1 MKIGIKLTLLFVGIG
16 VLSVSIIGWISYI
29 KGKESLEQESFN
41 RLTAVREMKAN
52 QIEDYFE
59 LIENQIISYSKD
71 FTVVNAMQRF
81 KQDFSELPF
90 EFKKSNDSV
99 NFKFEDLEAY
109 YEKEFIPRLNAN
121 DQVKHVTED
130 FLIKSESGRILQQ
143 IYISQNANPVGQKQ
157 NLTNVNSPFSYCET
171 HSIYHPLFKDFLDKF
186 GYYDIFLVDNLS
198 GDIVYSVYKEI
209 DFGANLYE
217 GSFANSNFTQVFE
230 AAKGSHESDF
240 VTLVDYQPYKG
251 SYNAPAAF
259 VASPIFAGDSC
270 IGVLVFQMPIEKIN
284 NIMTNNLEWKKVG
297 LGESGETYLVSE
309 DYTLRNQSRFLIE
322 NRQEY
327 FKMIEETGTDASV
340 VEKIKTFNSSIGLQQ
355 VKTEGTIA
363 ALNGDI
369 DTRIFPD
376 YRGVEVLSAY
386 RPLNIRGLNWV
397 IMSEIDKEEAFLPVY
412 KLRNSIWIFLCATT
426 LFILIL
432 SYFASKMITRP
443 IKSLTKTSRELAR
456 GNWDVEV
463 KVEQKDEIGV
473 LALSFK
479 SMQKS
484 LHKLINDLKM
494 INHNLE
500 DTISERTKELRRQ
513 KDMIAEK
520 NKEVMASIRYAQRLQ
535 TAILPTPQFIQNNLR
550 DSFVLFRPKDIVSG
564 DFYWMTKVDNKV
576 LIAAVDCTGH
586 GVPGALVSIVGANGL
601 NRCVK
606 EFDLTKPSSIL
617 NQLREIIIETFN
629 AGEEKV
635 KDGMDISLLSID
647 TQTYEIEYA
656 GANNPLWIARLDSK
670 EMEVITPDKQPIGNF
685 DFAQPFT
692 NHSFQLK
699 RGDCLFLFTDGY
711 ADQFGGDNG
720 KKLKYKPFQDLLFK
734 NMNLPMHE
742 QKMILNQSFTK
753 WMSDFEQVDDVCVI
767 GIRI

>member
-1 MKIGIKLTLLFVGIG
+1 MKIGVKLTLFFVGIG
-16 VLSVSIIGWISYI
+16 ILSVSIIGWISYI

-59 LIENQIISYSKD
+59 LIENQIISYSKN
-71 FTVVNAMQRF
+71 FTVINAMKRF
-81 KQDFSELPF
+81 KTDFNDLPQ
-90 EFKKSNDSV
+90 EFAKMKDTL
-99 NFKFEDLEAY
+99 NFQFDDIKEY
-109 YEKEFIPRLNAN
+109 YNKEFIPKLNAN
-121 DQVKHVTED
+121 DHLDHKAED
-130 FLIKSESGRILQQ
+130 FLIKSESGSILQR
-143 IYISQNANPVGQKQ
+143 IYISQNPNPVGQKQ
-157 NLTNVNSPFSYCET
+157 NLTHVEAPFNYCKT

-186 GYYDIFLVDNLS
+186 GYYDIFLVDNIS
-198 GDIVYSVYKEI
+198 GNIVYSVYKEI

-217 GSFANSNFTQVFE
+217 GSFANSNFTKVYE
-230 AAKGSHESDF
+230 AAKGSHENDF
-240 VTLVDYQPYKG
+240 VTLVDYEPYKA

-259 VASPIFAGDSC
+259 VASPIFEGDLC

-284 NIMTNNLEWKKVG
+284 NIMTNNLKWKNMG

-309 DYTLRNQSRFLIE
+309 DFTLRNQSRFLIE
-322 NRQEY
+322 DRQEY
-327 FKMIEETGTDASV
+327 FKMIEEIGMDTTII
-340 VEKIKTFNSSIGLQQ
+340 EQIKTFNSSIGLQQ

-376 YRGVEVLSAY
+376 YRGVEVLSAF

-397 IMSEIDKEEAFLPVY
+397 IMSEIDKEEAFLPVNN
-412 KLRNSIWIFLCATT
+412 LRNSIWIFLLATVF
-426 LFILIL
+426 FILIL
-432 SYFASKMITRP
+432 SYFASRMITRP

-463 KVEQKDEIGV
+463 KVEQKDEIGM

-479 SMQKS
+479 SMQQS
-484 LHKLINDLKM
+484 LHKLIDDLKN

-500 DTISERTKELRRQ
+500 DTISERTQELRHQ
-513 KDMIAEK
+513 KDLMAEK
-520 NKEVMASIRYAQRLQ
+520 NKEVMDSIHYAQRLQ
-535 TAILPTPQFIQNNLR
+535 TAILPTSQYIHDNLR

-564 DFYWMTKVDNKV
+564 DFYWMTKIENKV

-606 EFDLTKPSSIL
+606 EFGLTKPASIL
-617 NQLREIIIETFN
+617 NQLREIVIETFN
-629 AGEEKV
+629 AAAEEV
-635 KDGMDISLLSID
+635 KDGMDISLLCID
-647 TQTYEIEYA
+647 TQTYEVEYS
-656 GANNPLWIARLDSK
+656 GANNPLWIARLEEK
-670 EMEVITPDKQPIGNF
+670 EMEVITADKQPIGKF

-692 NHSFQLK
+692 NHTFQLK
-699 RGDCLFLFTDGY
+699 RGDCLFIFTDGY
-711 ADQFGGDNG
+711 ADQFGGEKG
-720 KKLKYKPFQDLLFK
+720 KKLKYKPFQDLLLQ
-734 NMNLPMHE
+734 NMNLPMYE
-742 QKMILNQSFTK
+742 QKLILNQSFSK

-767 GIRI
+767 GIRL